1 MYESNVWLH
10 VLLYN
15 YINKLTSTAATTST
29 LITLLTCWYQGY
41 VGYTVEHSYPV
52 QRRIWYCGSETD
64 RLDTNQFF
72 ENVENIIII
81 ICLDIPFRYFLCPQN
96 L

>member
-1 MYESNVWLH
+1 MYESIVWMH

-15 YINKLTSTAATTST
+15 YINKLTSTAPATTTFT

-41 VGYTVEHSYPV
+41 AGYTVDHSYPV

-64 RLDTNQFF
+64 RLEYKSIF
-72 ENVENIIII
+72 
-81 ICLDIPFRYFLCPQN
+81 
-96 L
+96 